1 MSGMSNPL
9 CRMKDRN
16 AAPRAASRG
25 ISLPFVKRPRVTLKG
40 KRDAA

>member
-1 MSGMSNPL
+1 MSGMGNLL

-16 AAPRAASRG
+16 AALRAALRRV
-25 ISLPFVKRPRVTLKG
+25 SLPFVKRLRVTLKG